1 LQSANELWLNQF
13 FLKIGIARLPWRRRR
28 CLLATA
34 RNHAQ
39 ARAKLLTVVDVD
51 YRLVQFYLGTAQH
64 QYAIT
69 PRLGAVQYRR

>member
-51 YRLVQFYLGTAQH
+51 
-64 QYAIT
+64 
-69 PRLGAVQYRR
+69 